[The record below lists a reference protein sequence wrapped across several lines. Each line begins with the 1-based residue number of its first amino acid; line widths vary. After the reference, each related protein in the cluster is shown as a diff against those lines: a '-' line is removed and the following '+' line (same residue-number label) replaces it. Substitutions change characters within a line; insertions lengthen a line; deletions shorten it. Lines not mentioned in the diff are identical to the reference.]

1 MTQRNPRLS
10 RARYWGAC
18 ATLAAGTGL
27 LLGSSSYA
35 ASATPDAAPSTA
47 PISAA
52 KSAPRMSELIGANG
66 WPTSTDDFR
75 FWQAMGLSWGRDS
88 VGPGRSVSSSSPLDI
103 DKTSP
108 TYNADLPPV
117 ILGNNKH
124 GIQSLIFLGYT
135 PSWNATVPGDGN
147 SAPKDEHYWQE
158 YVEAVVKKYSAPP
171 YNVKYFQIWNE
182 AAGSLSGGSPQA
194 TFWHGPRDSSDSQHA
209 DAYAK
214 GMEDYV
220 NLIHIPAARIIH
232 KYHAYVVYGGWPDQ
246 GGMDN
251 YIKWL
256 EYQSPVEHTRMLDNV
271 DYLDV
276 HYLGIGDLDRLYQR
290 YVATGKVRGV
300 WQTEIGDTYMRDP
313 RYLPD
318 YFFSLAVWALDHQWN
333 DPDKYLSL
341 IYHWDGLE
349 SYRLTHRGSPRTYNA
364 SGQALI
370 ALKQNVSGALAAF
383 HHTIRF
389 SDGASGKALYSDN
402 KIVFQ
407 VSAREGR
414 RSLDVAE
421 LAAPP
426 SGRFHVSYID
436 AISGAVVPDAGL
448 SVSWQGTQLSIGFN
462 APHAGQN
469 SDGKPL
475 DTHLGYLV
483 VSPLP

>member
-182 AAGSLSGGSPQA
+182 AAGSLSVRA
-194 TFWHGPRDSSDSQHA
+194 TAAIRSMRMPMPRA
-209 DAYAK
+209 W
-214 GMEDYV
+214 
-220 NLIHIPAARIIH
+220 RI
-232 KYHAYVVYGGWPDQ
+232 
-246 GGMDN
+246 M
-251 YIKWL
+251 
-256 EYQSPVEHTRMLDNV
+256 
-271 DYLDV
+271 
-276 HYLGIGDLDRLYQR
+276 
-290 YVATGKVRGV
+290 
-300 WQTEIGDTYMRDP
+300 
-313 RYLPD
+313 
-318 YFFSLAVWALDHQWN
+318 
-333 DPDKYLSL
+333 
-341 IYHWDGLE
+341 
-349 SYRLTHRGSPRTYNA
+349 
-364 SGQALI
+364 
-370 ALKQNVSGALAAF
+370 
-383 HHTIRF
+383 
-389 SDGASGKALYSDN
+389 
-402 KIVFQ
+402 
-407 VSAREGR
+407 
-414 RSLDVAE
+414 
-421 LAAPP
+421 
-426 SGRFHVSYID
+426 
-436 AISGAVVPDAGL
+436 
-448 SVSWQGTQLSIGFN
+448 
-462 APHAGQN
+462 
-469 SDGKPL
+469 
-475 DTHLGYLV
+475 
-483 VSPLP
+483 